1 MAGAPAPA
9 ILFEFFLIWQPR
21 SDLCACTVRNDFVR
35 RQNRT
40 MIRVCEGFPMQARIC
55 ITRSVLWALTLPV
68 LVLPAI
74 AQAGGGGRTVPVNPP
89 PSLPRPDPS
98 NFDKDRL
105 LLESEARKS
114 QTSGGENNCFLPPL
128 NSWHSHTVG
137 VASLQL
143 SAKAK
148 KEYEAACASFKD
160 KKYDAAETHLRKAV
174 QQEPKYATAWV
185 TLGQMLAARQH
196 NDEARDACSKAVAAD
211 ANYVP
216 SYLCLADLAARNQ
229 QWDDMLKFSGRALD
243 LDPTENVLAYDYNA
257 GASLSLHKLPEAER
271 SALRALDIDK
281 NHSDPRV
288 HFLLAQIYE
297 TKGDA
302 ANEAA
307 QLREYLKFASDP
319 KDAAMVKQYL
329 AELEKK
335 GGK

>member
-1 MAGAPAPA
+1 M
-9 ILFEFFLIWQPR
+9 LVSSPR
-21 SDLCACTVRNDFVR
+21 E
-35 RQNRT
+35 T

-55 ITRSVLWALTLPV
+55 ITTSVLWALILPV
-68 LVLPAI
+68 LILPAI
-74 AQAGGGGRTVPVNPP
+74 AQAGGGGGGRTVPVNPP
-89 PSLPRPDPS
+89 PTLPRPDPS
-98 NFDKDRL
+98 NFDKDQL
-105 LLESEARKS
+105 LLESETRKS
-114 QTSGGENNCFLPPL
+114 KTNGGENTCFLPPL
-128 NSWHSHTVG
+128 NSWRSHTVG
-137 VASLQL
+137 VADLQL
-143 SAKAK
+143 SPKAK
-148 KEYEAACASFKD
+148 KEYEAACGSFKD
-160 KKYDAAETHLRKAV
+160 KKYEAAETHLRKAV

-185 TLGQMLAARQH
+185 TLGQILAARQH

-297 TKGDA
+297 AKGDA
-302 ANEAA
+302 ANEAV